1 MACGQFLVITKFS
14 IFNNVIKSISNKVCT
29 QMYPNVKRSVWRLDI
44 QELLKSLSDEFHYNL
59 EIISLSHIRDILI
72 DKHIF
77 WLRPM
82 QINKLFASYNKM
94 CMM

>member
-1 MACGQFLVITKFS
+1 
-14 IFNNVIKSISNKVCT
+14 
-29 QMYPNVKRSVWRLDI
+29 MYPDVSQRKEMGV
-44 QELLKSLSDEFHYNL
+44 EVSDEFHYNL

-82 QINKLFASYNKM
+82 QMNKLFASYNKM